1 MREAAEAESD
11 AARSGGESDGSFSRS
26 VARQLHRLMAYKD
39 EYEVARL
46 LLDGGAQ
53 VREVFGDGAKATWNL
68 HPPALRSMGLKRKIK
83 FRPWTAPAMKG
94 LRSMKRLRGTPL
106 DPFGR
111 AEVRR
116 TERALIDEY
125 VALVRSLLPTL
136 ATDHARGGVDRRA
149 RRSDPGLRVGED
161 AQRRAVP
168 RGGGGSHSRSLTA
181 ARRCGRAAVRAST
194 HGRTSSTRLVGL
206 STTSRKRVNPAASI
220 TARRRAGPAWAP
232 RQAPTGCAR
241 DAGVQMSVDA
251 E

>member
-1 MREAAEAESD
+1 
-11 AARSGGESDGSFSRS
+11 
-26 VARQLHRLMAYKD
+26 
-39 EYEVARL
+39 
-46 LLDGGAQ
+46 
-53 VREVFGDGAKATWNL
+53 
-68 HPPALRSMGLKRKIK
+68 MGLKRKIK
-83 FRPWTAPAMKG
+83 FRPWTAPAMKS

-168 RGGGGSHSRSLTA
+168 RGGRGGHTPDLTGLDNRVDVSTLRSRRVATCQTRLTRSLSSALAQSHPLITSARPPGVRPARSRFSTSSIAWHRRPATHGTAVFTSATLSRSHGLAPRRRRQASSLPGQLT
-181 ARRCGRAAVRAST
+181 RD
-194 HGRTSSTRLVGL
+194 SST
-206 STTSRKRVNPAASI
+206 TAS
-220 TARRRAGPAWAP
+220 
-232 RQAPTGCAR
+232 
-241 DAGVQMSVDA
+241 
-251 E
+251 